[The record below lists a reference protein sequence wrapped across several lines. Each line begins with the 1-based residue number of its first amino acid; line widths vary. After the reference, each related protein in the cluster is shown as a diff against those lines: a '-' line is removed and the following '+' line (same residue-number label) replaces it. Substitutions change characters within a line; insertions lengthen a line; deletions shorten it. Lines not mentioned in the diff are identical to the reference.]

1 MKHTIKI
8 TLILMCIFLL
18 SQLMGL
24 AIINQYYG
32 LNTEGEIEY
41 EALPMGIERPEVAEG
56 LSWLYIFIAV
66 IIGTLL
72 LLFLIKIGSR
82 YITKA
87 WFFLA
92 ILIALILAFSAF
104 IDQRIAIIMAV
115 LLALWKVFWPNVYV
129 HNFTEIFLYGG
140 IAVLFHEMLSVK
152 VTVILLIAISI
163 YDIIA
168 VNKIKHMVKIAKY
181 QAEQNFFA
189 GAMIPYTTAVNSIR
203 KASKKAPKTKKKSK
217 SRILVKTAILGG
229 GDMAFPLFF
238 AGAIMKEFGVLY
250 ALIPIITTTIALG
263 YLLFTAEKKKFYPAM
278 PYLSAGSLIGIVI
291 VLLI

>member
-8 TLILMCIFLL
+8 TLMLIGIFLL
-18 SQLMGL
+18 SQLVGL
-24 AIINQYYG
+24 AIVNQYYG
-32 LNTEGEIEY
+32 LNAEGEIEY
-41 EALPMGIERPEVAEG
+41 EALPMGIERPEVEEG

-104 IDQRIAIIMAV
+104 IDQRIAIILA
-115 LLALWKVFWPNVYV
+115 LIFALWKVFWPNVYV
-129 HNFTEIFLYGG
+129 HNFAEIFLYGG

-168 VNKIKHMVKIAKY
+168 VRKIKHMVKIAKY
-181 QAEQNFFA
+181 QTEQNFFA
-189 GAMIPYTTAVNSIR
+189 GAMIPYTTAARVV
-203 KASKKAPKTKKKSK
+203 KKTSKKAPKAKKK
-217 SRILVKTAILGG
+217 RILVKTAILGG

-238 AGAIMKEFGVLY
+238 AGAVMKEFGVFY

-278 PYLSAGSLIGIVI
+278 PFLTAGSLVGIVI
-291 VLLI
+291 VLLV